1 MLVFALLFLVLD
13 QMLLEVKLCCMGHY
27 GTWKYVV
34 TEWALLNLFDDIKST
49 IEEEW
54 VTHREVGAVIYLI

>member
-1 MLVFALLFLVLD
+1 
-13 QMLLEVKLCCMGHY
+13 MLLEVKLCCMGHY

-34 TEWALLNLFDDIKST
+34 TEWALLNLFDDIKSI

-54 VTHREVGAVIYLI
+54 EWAVIYLI